1 MKTLLIEDN
10 PMDVRLIHEMLKDLP
25 AGTLQLQ
32 QVGSLDSAMERLRQE
47 TFDVVL
53 LDLGLPDAQ
62 GMEALTLIQKAS
74 RGVPIVV
81 LTGLDDERFA
91 LEAVRAGAQDYLVK
105 GRRFESELLIRTIRY
120 AVLRKQAEEEVR
132 RMNAELEQ
140 RVVERTA
147 QLQTANQELL
157 KEIADRKQAEAALR
171 RSEAYLTEAQRVSHT
186 GSFAYHPGNRKT
198 HYWSEELFHIVGLD
212 PQHGIPDPA
221 EFFQLVH
228 PDDRDRVSE
237 SALKGFTEK
246 VQFSQDYRLM
256 LRDGSLKHL
265 HVVWHPFLDKTG
277 EVVEYVGTAADVT
290 QSKKA
295 QEKFRDLLESAPD
308 AIAVANREGE
318 IVLVNAQLEKLF
330 GYQRREVLGKK
341 IEMLMPERF
350 RGKHPEHRA
359 AFAAAPR
366 ARPMGSGLELYG
378 LHKDGREFPVEISLS
393 PLETEEGV
401 LVSSTI
407 RDITERK
414 RADRERER
422 LHQLEAD
429 LAHINRVSTMGELA
443 VSLAHEIKQPIAAAV
458 TNAQACLRLLERN
471 EPDIAEAHDAASG
484 MVVSATRAAEI
495 IERVR
500 SLFGR
505 SAPQREV
512 IDVNEVIRDIVV
524 LLQNEAGQ
532 RSVSVHLELAEDL
545 PRIKG
550 DHVQLQQVMMN
561 LILNGIEAM
570 RDAPGELKITSQLTD
585 DGHFLVSV
593 RDAGIGFP
601 PENADK
607 IFDAFFTTKQQGTG
621 MGLAISRSIVESH
634 GGRLWATANP
644 ERRRD
649 ISLHSAEPRRG
660 GKPAQ
665 EVLTGRVMA
674 PNTATLS
681 RSKPRLAITE
691 AHWRTT
697 NESEIDNRTII
708 VQRMIAGKELNGLDD
723 LLRRHFSSST
733 FHKAMDP
740 EHFTRSVLRFCH
752 AVRNNNQMVARLQAS
767 LNACIFYEREKPNG

>member
-1 MKTLLIEDN
+1 MKTLLIEDD
-10 PMDVRLIHEMLKDLP
+10 PMDVRLIREMLKDLP
-25 AGTLQLQ
+25 DGTLQLQ

-105 GRRFESELLIRTIRY
+105 GRRFESELLVRTIRY
-120 AVLRKQAEEEVR
+120 AVLRKRAEEEVR
-132 RMNAELEQ
+132 RMNAELER

-157 KEIADRKQAEAALR
+157 REIADRKQAEDALR
-171 RSEAYLTEAQRVSHT
+171 RSEAYLREAQRVSHT
-186 GSFAYHPGNRKT
+186 GSFAYHPGSRKT

-237 SALKGFTEK
+237 SALKGFSEK

-256 LRDGSLKHL
+256 LRDGVLKHL

-277 EVVEYVGTAADVT
+277 EVAEYVGTAADVT

-295 QEKFRDLLESAPD
+295 EEKFRDLLESAPE
-308 AIAVANREGE
+308 AIAVVNREGE

-330 GYQRREVLGKK
+330 GYQRREVKGKK
-341 IEMLMPERF
+341 IETLMPERF
-350 RGKHPEHRA
+350 RGKHPGHRI
-359 AFAAAPR
+359 AFIADSC

-378 LHKDGREFPVEISLS
+378 LHKDGREIPVEISLS

-407 RDITERK
+407 RDITERR
-414 RADRERER
+414 RADQERER

-458 TNAQACLRLLERN
+458 TNAQACLQLLQRS
-471 EPDIAEAHDAASG
+471 EPDIAEAQDAASG
-484 MVVSATRAAEI
+484 MLACTTRAAEI
-495 IERVR
+495 IDRVR
-500 SLFGR
+500 SLFGKN
-505 SAPQREV
+505 APQREV
-512 IDVNEVIRDIVV
+512 VDVNDVVREMVV
-524 LLQNEAGQ
+524 LLQNEARQ
-532 RSVSVHLELAEDL
+532 HLVSVHMELAENL
-545 PRIKG
+545 PRVIG
-550 DHVQLQQVMMN
+550 DRVQLRQVMMN

-570 RDAPGELKITSQLTD
+570 RDATGKLKITSQLAE
-585 DGHFLVSV
+585 DGQVLVSV
-593 RDAGIGFP
+593 RDTGIGFP
-601 PENADK
+601 PDKADK
-607 IFDAFFTTKQQGTG
+607 IFDAFFTTKPQGTG

-634 GGRLWATANP
+634 GGRLWATGN
-644 ERRRD
+644 
-649 ISLHSAEPRRG
+649 SPRG
-660 GKPAQ
+660 ACF
-665 EVLTGRVMA
+665 
-674 PNTATLS
+674 NFTL
-681 RSKPRLAITE
+681 P
-691 AHWRTT
+691 
-697 NESEIDNRTII
+697 
-708 VQRMIAGKELNGLDD
+708 
-723 LLRRHFSSST
+723 SST
-733 FHKAMDP
+733 AP
-740 EHFTRSVLRFCH
+740 
-752 AVRNNNQMVARLQAS
+752 
-767 LNACIFYEREKPNG
+767 

>member
-120 AVLRKQAEEEVR
+120 AVLRKRAEEEVR

-198 HYWSEELFHIVGLD
+198 HYWSEELFHIVGID

-221 EFFQLVH
+221 EFLQLVH

-237 SALKGFTEK
+237 SALKGFREK

-308 AIAVANREGE
+308 AIAVANRGGE

-401 LVSSTI
+401 LVTSTI

-414 RADRERER
+414 RADRERQR

-505 SAPQREV
+505 SDPQREV

-524 LLQNEAGQ
+524 LLQNEARQ
-532 RSVSVHLELAEDL
+532 HSVAVHIVLAENL
-545 PRIKG
+545 PRVMG
-550 DHVQLQQVMMN
+550 DHVQLQQVVMN
-561 LILNGIEAM
+561 LMLNSIEAM
-570 RDAPGELKITSQLTD
+570 RDAPGELNITSQLTE
-585 DGHFLVSV
+585 DGRVLVSV
-593 RDAGIGFP
+593 RDTGIGFP
-601 PENADK
+601 PEKADK
-607 IFDAFFTTKQQGTG
+607 MFDAFFTTKPQGTG
-621 MGLAISRSIVESH
+621 MGLAVSRSIVESH
-634 GGRLWATANP
+634 GGRLWAAANP
-644 ERRRD
+644 ERGATFHFTLPGPGAGA
-649 ISLHSAEPRRG
+649 SPRR
-660 GKPAQ
+660 K
-665 EVLTGRVMA
+665 
-674 PNTATLS
+674 
-681 RSKPRLAITE
+681 
-691 AHWRTT
+691 
-697 NESEIDNRTII
+697 
-708 VQRMIAGKELNGLDD
+708 
-723 LLRRHFSSST
+723 
-733 FHKAMDP
+733 
-740 EHFTRSVLRFCH
+740 C
-752 AVRNNNQMVARLQAS
+752 
-767 LNACIFYEREKPNG
+767 

>member
-1 MKTLLIEDN
+1 MRTLLIEDN
-10 PMDVRLIHEMLKDLP
+10 PTDVRLIREMLKDLP

-32 QVGSLDSAMERLRQE
+32 EVGTLDSAMERLRQE

-105 GRRFESELLIRTIRY
+105 GRRFESELLVRTIRY
-120 AVLRKQAEEEVR
+120 AVLRKRAEEEVR

-140 RVVERTA
+140 RVVERTT

-157 KEIADRKQAEAALR
+157 KEIADRKQAEEALR

-186 GSFAYHPGNRKT
+186 GSFAYHPGSRKT
-198 HYWSEELFHIVGLD
+198 HYWSEELFHIFGLD
-212 PQHGIPDPA
+212 PQHGIPDPV

-228 PDDRDRVSE
+228 PDDRERVSE
-237 SALKGFTEK
+237 SALKGFSEK

-256 LRDGSLKHL
+256 LRHGVLKHL

-277 EVVEYVGTAADVT
+277 EVAEYVGTAADVT

-295 QEKFRDLLESAPD
+295 EEKFRDLLESAPD
-308 AIAVANREGE
+308 AIVVVNLEGE
-318 IVLVNAQLEKLF
+318 IVLVNAQLEQLF
-330 GYQRREVLGKK
+330 GYQRGEVLGKK
-341 IEMLMPERF
+341 IEALMPGRF

-359 AFAAAPR
+359 VFAADPR

-414 RADRERER
+414 RAEQERER
-422 LHQLEAD
+422 LRQLEAD

-458 TNAQACLRLLERN
+458 TNAQACLQLLERSV
-471 EPDIAEAHDAASG
+471 PDIAEARDAASG
-484 MVVSATRAAEI
+484 MVVCAVRAAEI
-495 IERVR
+495 IDRVR
-500 SLFGR
+500 SLFGKN
-505 SAPQREV
+505 APQREV
-512 IDVNEVIRDIVV
+512 VNVNEVVREMVV
-524 LLQNEAGQ
+524 LLQNEARQ
-532 RSVSVHLELAEDL
+532 HLVSVYMELAENL
-545 PRIKG
+545 PRVMG
-550 DHVQLQQVMMN
+550 DHVQLRQVMMN

-570 RDAPGELKITSQLTD
+570 RDAAGELIITSQLTE
-585 DGHFLVSV
+585 DGHVLVSV
-593 RDAGIGFP
+593 RDTGIGFP
-601 PENADK
+601 PEKADR
-607 IFDAFFTTKQQGTG
+607 IFDAFFTTKPQGTG

-634 GGRLWATANP
+634 GGRLWATGN
-644 ERRRD
+644 
-649 ISLHSAEPRRG
+649 SPRG
-660 GKPAQ
+660 ACFSFTLPSS
-665 EVLTGRVMA
+665 
-674 PNTATLS
+674 TAT
-681 RSKPRLAITE
+681 
-691 AHWRTT
+691 
-697 NESEIDNRTII
+697 
-708 VQRMIAGKELNGLDD
+708 Q
-723 LLRRHFSSST
+723 
-733 FHKAMDP
+733 
-740 EHFTRSVLRFCH
+740 
-752 AVRNNNQMVARLQAS
+752 QAT
-767 LNACIFYEREKPNG
+767 

>member
-120 AVLRKQAEEEVR
+120 AVLRKRAEEEVR

-277 EVVEYVGTAADVT
+277 EVIEYVGTAADVT
-290 QSKKA
+290 QSTKA

-414 RADRERER
+414 RADRERQR

-561 LILNGIEAM
+561 LILNGIEAL
-570 RDAPGELKITSQLTD
+570 RDAPGELTITSRLTD

-593 RDAGIGFP
+593 RDTGIGFP
-601 PENADK
+601 PENAAK
-607 IFDAFFTTKQQGTG
+607 IFDAFFTTKPQGTG

-644 ERRRD
+644 EQGATFHFTLP
-649 ISLHSAEPRRG
+649 SPGEGASPRR
-660 GKPAQ
+660 K
-665 EVLTGRVMA
+665 
-674 PNTATLS
+674 
-681 RSKPRLAITE
+681 
-691 AHWRTT
+691 
-697 NESEIDNRTII
+697 
-708 VQRMIAGKELNGLDD
+708 
-723 LLRRHFSSST
+723 F
-733 FHKAMDP
+733 
-740 EHFTRSVLRFCH
+740 
-752 AVRNNNQMVARLQAS
+752 
-767 LNACIFYEREKPNG
+767 

>member
-1 MKTLLIEDN
+1 MRTLLIEDN
-10 PMDVRLIHEMLKDLP
+10 PTDVRLIREMLKDLP

-105 GRRFESELLIRTIRY
+105 GRRFESELLVRTIRY
-120 AVLRKQAEEEVR
+120 AVLRKRAEEEVR

-140 RVVERTA
+140 RVVERTT

-157 KEIADRKQAEAALR
+157 KEIADRKQAEEALR

-186 GSFAYHPGNRKT
+186 GSFAYHPGSRKT
-198 HYWSEELFHIVGLD
+198 HYWSEELFHIFGLD
-212 PQHGIPDPA
+212 PQHGIPDPV

-228 PDDRDRVSE
+228 PDDRERVSE
-237 SALKGFTEK
+237 SALKGFSEK

-256 LRDGSLKHL
+256 LRHGVLKHL

-277 EVVEYVGTAADVT
+277 EVAEYVGTAADVT

-295 QEKFRDLLESAPD
+295 EEKFRDLLESAPD
-308 AIAVANREGE
+308 AIVVVNLEGE
-318 IVLVNAQLEKLF
+318 IVLVNAQLEQLF
-330 GYQRREVLGKK
+330 GYQRGEVLGKK
-341 IEMLMPERF
+341 IEALMPGRF

-359 AFAAAPR
+359 VFAADPR

-414 RADRERER
+414 RAEQERER
-422 LHQLEAD
+422 LRQLEAD

-458 TNAQACLRLLERN
+458 ANAQACLQLLERSV
-471 EPDIAEAHDAASG
+471 PDIAEARDAASG
-484 MVVSATRAAEI
+484 MVVCAVRAAEI
-495 IERVR
+495 IDRVR
-500 SLFGR
+500 SLFGKN
-505 SAPQREV
+505 APQRELV
-512 IDVNEVIRDIVV
+512 DVNEVVREMVV
-524 LLQNEAGQ
+524 LLQNEARQ
-532 RSVSVHLELAEDL
+532 HLVSVYMELAENL
-545 PRIKG
+545 PRVMG
-550 DHVQLQQVMMN
+550 DHVQLRQVMMN

-570 RDAPGELKITSQLTD
+570 RDAPGELIITSQLTE
-585 DGHFLVSV
+585 DGHVLVSV
-593 RDAGIGFP
+593 RDTGIGFP
-601 PENADK
+601 PEKADR
-607 IFDAFFTTKQQGTG
+607 IFDAFFTTKPQGTG

-634 GGRLWATANP
+634 GGRLWATGN
-644 ERRRD
+644 
-649 ISLHSAEPRRG
+649 SPRG
-660 GKPAQ
+660 ACFSFTLPSS
-665 EVLTGRVMA
+665 
-674 PNTATLS
+674 TAT
-681 RSKPRLAITE
+681 
-691 AHWRTT
+691 
-697 NESEIDNRTII
+697 
-708 VQRMIAGKELNGLDD
+708 Q
-723 LLRRHFSSST
+723 
-733 FHKAMDP
+733 
-740 EHFTRSVLRFCH
+740 
-752 AVRNNNQMVARLQAS
+752 QAT
-767 LNACIFYEREKPNG
+767 

>member
-1 MKTLLIEDN
+1 MRTLLIEDN
-10 PMDVRLIHEMLKDLP
+10 PTDVRLIREMLKDLP

-32 QVGSLDSAMERLRQE
+32 QVGTLDSAMERLRQE

-105 GRRFESELLIRTIRY
+105 GRRFESELLVRTIRY
-120 AVLRKQAEEEVR
+120 AVLRKRAEEEVR

-140 RVVERTA
+140 RVVERTT

-157 KEIADRKQAEAALR
+157 KEIADRKQAEEALR

-186 GSFAYHPGNRKT
+186 GSFAYHPGSRKT
-198 HYWSEELFHIVGLD
+198 HYWSEELFHIFGLD
-212 PQHGIPDPA
+212 PQHGIPDPV

-228 PDDRDRVSE
+228 PDDRERVSE
-237 SALKGFTEK
+237 SALKGFSEK

-256 LRDGSLKHL
+256 LRHGVLKHL

-277 EVVEYVGTAADVT
+277 EVAEYVGTAADVT

-295 QEKFRDLLESAPD
+295 EEKFRDLLESAPD
-308 AIAVANREGE
+308 AIVVVNLEGE
-318 IVLVNAQLEKLF
+318 IVLVNAQLEQLF
-330 GYQRREVLGKK
+330 GYQRGEVLGKK
-341 IEMLMPERF
+341 IEALMPGRF

-359 AFAAAPR
+359 VFAADPR

-414 RADRERER
+414 RAEQERER
-422 LHQLEAD
+422 LRQLEAD

-458 TNAQACLRLLERN
+458 ANAQACLQLLERSV
-471 EPDIAEAHDAASG
+471 PDIAEARDAASG
-484 MVVSATRAAEI
+484 MVVCAVRAAEI
-495 IERVR
+495 IDRVR
-500 SLFGR
+500 SLFGKN
-505 SAPQREV
+505 APQREV
-512 IDVNEVIRDIVV
+512 VNVNEVVREMVV
-524 LLQNEAGQ
+524 LLQNEARQ
-532 RSVSVHLELAEDL
+532 HLVSVYMELAENL
-545 PRIKG
+545 PRVMG
-550 DHVQLQQVMMN
+550 DHVQLRQVMMN

-570 RDAPGELKITSQLTD
+570 RDAPGELIITSQLTE
-585 DGHFLVSV
+585 DGHVLVSV
-593 RDAGIGFP
+593 RDTGIGFP
-601 PENADK
+601 PEKGDR
-607 IFDAFFTTKQQGTG
+607 IFDAFFTTKPQGTG

-634 GGRLWATANP
+634 GGRLWATGN
-644 ERRRD
+644 
-649 ISLHSAEPRRG
+649 SPRG
-660 GKPAQ
+660 ACFSFTLPSS
-665 EVLTGRVMA
+665 
-674 PNTATLS
+674 TAT
-681 RSKPRLAITE
+681 
-691 AHWRTT
+691 
-697 NESEIDNRTII
+697 
-708 VQRMIAGKELNGLDD
+708 Q
-723 LLRRHFSSST
+723 
-733 FHKAMDP
+733 
-740 EHFTRSVLRFCH
+740 
-752 AVRNNNQMVARLQAS
+752 QAT
-767 LNACIFYEREKPNG
+767 

>member
-1 MKTLLIEDN
+1 MRTLLIEDN
-10 PMDVRLIHEMLKDLP
+10 PTDVRLIREMLKDLP

-32 QVGSLDSAMERLRQE
+32 QVGTLDSAMERLRQE

-105 GRRFESELLIRTIRY
+105 GRRFESELLVRTIRY
-120 AVLRKQAEEEVR
+120 AVLRKRAEEEVR

-140 RVVERTA
+140 RVVERTT

-157 KEIADRKQAEAALR
+157 KEIADRKQAEEALR

-186 GSFAYHPGNRKT
+186 GSFAYHPGSRKT
-198 HYWSEELFHIVGLD
+198 HYWSEELFHIFGLD
-212 PQHGIPDPA
+212 PQHGIPDPV

-228 PDDRDRVSE
+228 PDDRERVSE
-237 SALKGFTEK
+237 SALKGFSEK

-256 LRDGSLKHL
+256 LRHGVLKHL

-277 EVVEYVGTAADVT
+277 EVAEYVGTAADVT

-295 QEKFRDLLESAPD
+295 EEKFRDLLESAPD
-308 AIAVANREGE
+308 AIVVVNLEGE
-318 IVLVNAQLEKLF
+318 IVLVNAQLEQLF
-330 GYQRREVLGKK
+330 GYQRGEVLGKK
-341 IEMLMPERF
+341 IEALMPGRF

-359 AFAAAPR
+359 VFAADPR

-414 RADRERER
+414 RAEQERER
-422 LHQLEAD
+422 LRQLEAD

-458 TNAQACLRLLERN
+458 ANAQACLQLLERSV
-471 EPDIAEAHDAASG
+471 PDIAEARDAASG
-484 MVVSATRAAEI
+484 MVVCAVRAAEI
-495 IERVR
+495 IDRVR
-500 SLFGR
+500 SLFGKN
-505 SAPQREV
+505 APQRELV
-512 IDVNEVIRDIVV
+512 DVNEVVREMVV
-524 LLQNEAGQ
+524 LLQNEARQ
-532 RSVSVHLELAEDL
+532 HLVSVYMELAENL
-545 PRIKG
+545 PRVMG
-550 DHVQLQQVMMN
+550 DHVQLRQVMMN

-570 RDAPGELKITSQLTD
+570 RDAPGELIITSQLTE
-585 DGHFLVSV
+585 DGHVLVSV
-593 RDAGIGFP
+593 RDTGIGFP
-601 PENADK
+601 PEKADR
-607 IFDAFFTTKQQGTG
+607 IFDAFFTTKPQGTG

-634 GGRLWATANP
+634 GGRLWATGN
-644 ERRRD
+644 
-649 ISLHSAEPRRG
+649 SPRG
-660 GKPAQ
+660 ACFSFTLPSS
-665 EVLTGRVMA
+665 
-674 PNTATLS
+674 TAT
-681 RSKPRLAITE
+681 
-691 AHWRTT
+691 
-697 NESEIDNRTII
+697 
-708 VQRMIAGKELNGLDD
+708 Q
-723 LLRRHFSSST
+723 
-733 FHKAMDP
+733 
-740 EHFTRSVLRFCH
+740 
-752 AVRNNNQMVARLQAS
+752 QAT
-767 LNACIFYEREKPNG
+767 

>member
-1 MKTLLIEDN
+1 MRTLLIEDN
-10 PMDVRLIHEMLKDLP
+10 PTDVRLIREMLKDLP

-32 QVGSLDSAMERLRQE
+32 QVGTLDSAMERLRQE

-105 GRRFESELLIRTIRY
+105 GRRFESELLVRTIRY
-120 AVLRKQAEEEVR
+120 AVLRKRAEEEVR

-140 RVVERTA
+140 RVVERTT

-157 KEIADRKQAEAALR
+157 KEIADRKQAEEALR

-186 GSFAYHPGNRKT
+186 GSFAYHPGSRKT
-198 HYWSEELFHIVGLD
+198 HYWSEELFHICGLD
-212 PQHGIPDPA
+212 PQHGIPDPV

-228 PDDRDRVSE
+228 PDDRERVSE
-237 SALKGFTEK
+237 SALKGFSEK

-256 LRDGSLKHL
+256 LRHGVLKHL

-277 EVVEYVGTAADVT
+277 EVAEYVGTAADVT

-295 QEKFRDLLESAPD
+295 EEKFRDLLESAPD
-308 AIAVANREGE
+308 AIVVVNLEGE
-318 IVLVNAQLEKLF
+318 IVLVNAQLEQLF
-330 GYQRREVLGKK
+330 GYQRGEVLGKK
-341 IEMLMPERF
+341 IEALMPGRF

-359 AFAAAPR
+359 VFAADPR

-414 RADRERER
+414 RAEQERER
-422 LHQLEAD
+422 LRQLEAD

-458 TNAQACLRLLERN
+458 ANAQACLQLLERSV
-471 EPDIAEAHDAASG
+471 PDIAEARDAASG
-484 MVVSATRAAEI
+484 MVVCAVRAAEI
-495 IERVR
+495 IDRVR
-500 SLFGR
+500 SLFGKN
-505 SAPQREV
+505 APQREV
-512 IDVNEVIRDIVV
+512 VNVNEVVREMVV
-524 LLQNEAGQ
+524 LLQNEARQ
-532 RSVSVHLELAEDL
+532 HLVSVYMELAENL
-545 PRIKG
+545 PRVMG
-550 DHVQLQQVMMN
+550 DHVQLRQVMMN

-570 RDAPGELKITSQLTD
+570 RDAAGELIITSQLTE
-585 DGHFLVSV
+585 DGHVLVSV
-593 RDAGIGFP
+593 RDTGIGFP
-601 PENADK
+601 PEKADR
-607 IFDAFFTTKQQGTG
+607 IFDAFFTTKPQGTG

-634 GGRLWATANP
+634 GGRLWATGN
-644 ERRRD
+644 
-649 ISLHSAEPRRG
+649 SPRG
-660 GKPAQ
+660 ACFSFTLPSS
-665 EVLTGRVMA
+665 
-674 PNTATLS
+674 TAT
-681 RSKPRLAITE
+681 
-691 AHWRTT
+691 
-697 NESEIDNRTII
+697 
-708 VQRMIAGKELNGLDD
+708 Q
-723 LLRRHFSSST
+723 
-733 FHKAMDP
+733 
-740 EHFTRSVLRFCH
+740 
-752 AVRNNNQMVARLQAS
+752 QAT
-767 LNACIFYEREKPNG
+767 

>member
-1 MKTLLIEDN
+1 MRTLLIEDN
-10 PMDVRLIHEMLKDLP
+10 PTDVRLIREMLKDLP

-32 QVGSLDSAMERLRQE
+32 QVGTLDSAMERLRQE

-105 GRRFESELLIRTIRY
+105 GRRFESELLVRTIRY
-120 AVLRKQAEEEVR
+120 AVLRKRAEEEVR

-140 RVVERTA
+140 RVVERTT

-157 KEIADRKQAEAALR
+157 KEIADRKQAEEALR

-186 GSFAYHPGNRKT
+186 GSFAYHPGSRKT
-198 HYWSEELFHIVGLD
+198 HYWSEELFHIFGLD
-212 PQHGIPDPA
+212 PQHGIPDPV

-228 PDDRDRVSE
+228 PDDRERVSE
-237 SALKGFTEK
+237 SALKGFSEK

-256 LRDGSLKHL
+256 LRHGVLKHL

-277 EVVEYVGTAADVT
+277 EVAEYVGTAADVT

-295 QEKFRDLLESAPD
+295 EEKFRDLLESAPD
-308 AIAVANREGE
+308 AIVVVNLEGE
-318 IVLVNAQLEKLF
+318 IVLVNAQLEQLF
-330 GYQRREVLGKK
+330 GYQRGEVLGKK
-341 IEMLMPERF
+341 IEALMPGRF

-359 AFAAAPR
+359 VFAADPR

-414 RADRERER
+414 RAEQERER
-422 LHQLEAD
+422 LRQLEAD

-458 TNAQACLRLLERN
+458 ANAQACLQLLERSV
-471 EPDIAEAHDAASG
+471 PDIAEARDAASG
-484 MVVSATRAAEI
+484 MVVCAVRAAEI
-495 IERVR
+495 IDRVR
-500 SLFGR
+500 SLFGKN
-505 SAPQREV
+505 APQREV
-512 IDVNEVIRDIVV
+512 VNVNEVVREMVV
-524 LLQNEAGQ
+524 LLQNEARQ
-532 RSVSVHLELAEDL
+532 HLVSVYMELAENL
-545 PRIKG
+545 PRVMG
-550 DHVQLQQVMMN
+550 DHVQLRQVMMN

-570 RDAPGELKITSQLTD
+570 RDAPGELIITSQLTE
-585 DGHFLVSV
+585 DGHVLVSV
-593 RDAGIGFP
+593 RDTGIGFP
-601 PENADK
+601 PEKADR
-607 IFDAFFTTKQQGTG
+607 IFDAFFTTKPQGTG

-634 GGRLWATANP
+634 GGRLWATGN
-644 ERRRD
+644 
-649 ISLHSAEPRRG
+649 SPRG
-660 GKPAQ
+660 ACFSFTLPSS
-665 EVLTGRVMA
+665 
-674 PNTATLS
+674 TAT
-681 RSKPRLAITE
+681 
-691 AHWRTT
+691 
-697 NESEIDNRTII
+697 
-708 VQRMIAGKELNGLDD
+708 Q
-723 LLRRHFSSST
+723 
-733 FHKAMDP
+733 
-740 EHFTRSVLRFCH
+740 
-752 AVRNNNQMVARLQAS
+752 QAT
-767 LNACIFYEREKPNG
+767 

>member
-1 MKTLLIEDN
+1 MRTLLIEDN
-10 PMDVRLIHEMLKDLP
+10 PTDVRLIREMLKDLP

-32 QVGSLDSAMERLRQE
+32 QVGTLDSAMERLRQE

-105 GRRFESELLIRTIRY
+105 GRRFESELLVRTIRY
-120 AVLRKQAEEEVR
+120 AVLRKRAEEEVR
-132 RMNAELEQ
+132 RMNAELER

-157 KEIADRKQAEAALR
+157 REIADRKQAEEALR

-186 GSFAYHPGNRKT
+186 GSFAYHPGSRKT
-198 HYWSEELFHIVGLD
+198 HYWSEELFHIFGLD
-212 PQHGIPDPA
+212 PQHGIPDPV

-228 PDDRDRVSE
+228 PDDRERVSE
-237 SALKGFTEK
+237 SALKGFSEK

-256 LRDGSLKHL
+256 LRHGVLKHL

-277 EVVEYVGTAADVT
+277 EVAEYVGTAADVT

-295 QEKFRDLLESAPD
+295 EEKFRDLLESAPD
-308 AIAVANREGE
+308 AIVVVNLEGE
-318 IVLVNAQLEKLF
+318 IVLVNAQLEQLF
-330 GYQRREVLGKK
+330 GYQRGEVLGKK
-341 IEMLMPERF
+341 IEALMPGRF

-359 AFAAAPR
+359 VFAADPR

-414 RADRERER
+414 RAEQERER
-422 LHQLEAD
+422 LRQLEAD

-458 TNAQACLRLLERN
+458 ANAQACLQLLERSV
-471 EPDIAEAHDAASG
+471 PDIAEARDAASG
-484 MVVSATRAAEI
+484 MVVCAVRAAEI
-495 IERVR
+495 IDRVR
-500 SLFGR
+500 SLFGKN
-505 SAPQREV
+505 APQRELV
-512 IDVNEVIRDIVV
+512 DVNEVVREMVV
-524 LLQNEAGQ
+524 LLQNEARQ
-532 RSVSVHLELAEDL
+532 HLVSVYMELAENL
-545 PRIKG
+545 PRVMG
-550 DHVQLQQVMMN
+550 DHVQLRQVMMN

-570 RDAPGELKITSQLTD
+570 RDAPGELIITSQLTE
-585 DGHFLVSV
+585 DGHVLVSV
-593 RDAGIGFP
+593 RDTGIGFP
-601 PENADK
+601 PEKADR
-607 IFDAFFTTKQQGTG
+607 IFDAFFTTKPQGTG

-634 GGRLWATANP
+634 GGRLWATGN
-644 ERRRD
+644 
-649 ISLHSAEPRRG
+649 SPRG
-660 GKPAQ
+660 ACFSFTLPSS
-665 EVLTGRVMA
+665 
-674 PNTATLS
+674 TAT
-681 RSKPRLAITE
+681 
-691 AHWRTT
+691 
-697 NESEIDNRTII
+697 
-708 VQRMIAGKELNGLDD
+708 Q
-723 LLRRHFSSST
+723 
-733 FHKAMDP
+733 
-740 EHFTRSVLRFCH
+740 
-752 AVRNNNQMVARLQAS
+752 QAT
-767 LNACIFYEREKPNG
+767 

>member
-1 MKTLLIEDN
+1 MRTLLIEDN
-10 PMDVRLIHEMLKDLP
+10 PTDVRLIREMLKDLP

-105 GRRFESELLIRTIRY
+105 GRRFESELLVRTIRY
-120 AVLRKQAEEEVR
+120 AVLRKRAEEEVR

-140 RVVERTA
+140 RVVERTT

-157 KEIADRKQAEAALR
+157 KEIADRKQAEEALR

-186 GSFAYHPGNRKT
+186 GSFAYHPGSRKT
-198 HYWSEELFHIVGLD
+198 HYWSEELFHIFGLD
-212 PQHGIPDPA
+212 PQHGIPDPV

-228 PDDRDRVSE
+228 PDDRERVSE
-237 SALKGFTEK
+237 SALKGFSEK

-256 LRDGSLKHL
+256 LRHGVLKHL

-277 EVVEYVGTAADVT
+277 EVAEYVGTAADVT

-295 QEKFRDLLESAPD
+295 EEKFRDLLESAPD
-308 AIAVANREGE
+308 AIVVVNLEGE
-318 IVLVNAQLEKLF
+318 IVLVNAQLEQLF
-330 GYQRREVLGKK
+330 GYQRGEVLGKK
-341 IEMLMPERF
+341 IEALMPGRF

-359 AFAAAPR
+359 VFAADPR

-414 RADRERER
+414 RAEQERER
-422 LHQLEAD
+422 LRQLEAD

-458 TNAQACLRLLERN
+458 ANAQACLQLLERS
-471 EPDIAEAHDAASG
+471 EPDIAEARDAASG
-484 MVVSATRAAEI
+484 MVVCAVRAAEI
-495 IERVR
+495 IDRVR
-500 SLFGR
+500 SLFGKN
-505 SAPQREV
+505 APQRELV
-512 IDVNEVIRDIVV
+512 DVNEVVREMVV
-524 LLQNEAGQ
+524 LLQNEARQ
-532 RSVSVHLELAEDL
+532 HLVSVYMELAENL
-545 PRIKG
+545 PRVMG
-550 DHVQLQQVMMN
+550 DHVQLRQVMMN

-570 RDAPGELKITSQLTD
+570 RDAPGELIITSQLTE
-585 DGHFLVSV
+585 DGHVLVSV
-593 RDAGIGFP
+593 RDTGIGFP
-601 PENADK
+601 PEKADR
-607 IFDAFFTTKQQGTG
+607 IFDAFFTTKPQGTG

-634 GGRLWATANP
+634 GGRLWATGN
-644 ERRRD
+644 
-649 ISLHSAEPRRG
+649 SPRG
-660 GKPAQ
+660 ACFSFTLPSS
-665 EVLTGRVMA
+665 
-674 PNTATLS
+674 TAT
-681 RSKPRLAITE
+681 
-691 AHWRTT
+691 
-697 NESEIDNRTII
+697 
-708 VQRMIAGKELNGLDD
+708 Q
-723 LLRRHFSSST
+723 
-733 FHKAMDP
+733 
-740 EHFTRSVLRFCH
+740 
-752 AVRNNNQMVARLQAS
+752 QAT
-767 LNACIFYEREKPNG
+767 